1 MVENEKKI
9 FTYKLDFYYEAIA
22 IYAVTLAAYGV
33 VVGLTKGSMDF
44 VMKDQVVYLLAFC
57 TLASAAGLL
66 INVISRRTIIV
77 ENDKIVF
84 ASRFHRREILVSD
97 IIWIRIG
104 REKRMKVRGSYKVAK
119 VKLSHRK
126 RLLRLR
132 PSLFRPEDTLIEALQ
147 EINVM
152 VHKTGHRNSAV

>member
-1 MVENEKKI
+1 MAENKKEI

-22 IYAVTLAAYGV
+22 IYAVTLAAYAV
-33 VVGLTKGSMDF
+33 VVGFAKGSADF

-57 TLASAAGLL
+57 TLASAVGLL
-66 INVISRRTIIV
+66 INVISCRTIII

-84 ASRFHRREILVSD
+84 ASRFHRREIVVND

-119 VKLSHRK
+119 IKLSQRK

-132 PSLFRPEDTLIEALQ
+132 PSLFRPEDKLI
-147 EINVM
+147 
-152 VHKTGHRNSAV
+152 